1 MQLLREWVPPVNV
14 FHRLTMVIGDV
25 GWVYLN
31 LECSAILPT
40 YPAKFANV
48 LSRYLNIFAKET
60 ERRCQYFNC
69 TRPANALP

>member
-1 MQLLREWVPPVNV
+1 MGPPVNV
-14 FHRLTMVIGDV
+14 FHRLTTMVIGDV

-48 LSRYLNIFAKET
+48 LFRYLNIFAKQREG
-60 ERRCQYFNC
+60 
-69 TRPANALP
+69 ANTSTVQDQQMHCHN